1 MKAEFESEDEKR
13 RRIVLMASGD
23 SGRWELSPE
32 DQAALKWAL
41 DRLKKLEIVA
51 DALLE
56 HENALGEIPCPGRRG
71 TTMRCMPG
79 DKCSFCRS
87 RDLVKRCASVMEGT

>member
-1 MKAEFESEDEKR
+1 MSSREEIAEKEGQMRSQLAD
-13 RRIVLMASGD
+13 MAGGTGPHS
-23 SGRWELSPE
+23 
-32 DQAALKWAL
+32 AAVKWAL
-41 DRLKKLEIVA
+41 DRLARLETVA

-87 RDLVKRCASVMEGT
+87 RDLVKRCASVMDEPTAG

>member
-1 MKAEFESEDEKR
+1 MIADDEMRKR
-13 RRIVLMASGD
+13 LALLASGD
-23 SGRWELSPE
+23 RVWGLDSEADR
-32 DQAALKWAL
+32 AAIKWAL
-41 DRLKKLEIVA
+41 DRLKKLEVVS

-56 HENALGEIPCPGRRG
+56 HENALGEIPCPGRKG

-87 RDLVKRCASVMEGT
+87 RDLVKRCENVMEG